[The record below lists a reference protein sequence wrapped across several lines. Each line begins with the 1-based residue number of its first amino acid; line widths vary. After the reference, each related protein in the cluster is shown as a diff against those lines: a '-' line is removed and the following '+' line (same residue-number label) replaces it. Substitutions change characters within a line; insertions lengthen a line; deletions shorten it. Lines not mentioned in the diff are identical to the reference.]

1 MQRLVLAEDRS
12 QELRD
17 ALSLGRG
24 SGRVKL
30 LLGLAD
36 GALSLGDLSAITG
49 ADAPYVTLIVNE
61 LEARG
66 LVTRTPD
73 AGDRRRKLVSLTRAG
88 QDAADAAR
96 EIINRPPTLFQK
108 LSRQELEQLS
118 VVLRRLEVPAVAQRN
133 GGVNVGERFDGGRG
147 RRG

>member
-1 MQRLVLAEDRS
+1 MQNLVLAEDRS
-12 QELRD
+12 QELRE
-17 ALSLGRG
+17 ALGLGRG

-30 LLGLAD
+30 LLSLAS

-73 AGDRRRKLVSLTRAG
+73 AGDRRRKLVSLTHAG
-88 QDAADAAR
+88 QDAVDAAR
-96 EIINRPPTLFQK
+96 EIISRPPTFFAK
-108 LSRQELEQLS
+108 LSGQELQQLS
-118 VVLRRLEVPAVAQRN
+118 VVLRRLDAP
-133 GGVNVGERFDGGRG
+133 
-147 RRG
+147 

>member
-1 MQRLVLAEDRS
+1 MQNLVLAEDRT

-17 ALSLGRG
+17 ALGLGRG

-30 LLGLAD
+30 LLSLAD
-36 GALSLGDLSAITG
+36 GALSLGDLADVTR

-66 LVTRTPD
+66 LVTRTSD

-96 EIINRPPTLFQK
+96 EVINRPPTSFEK

-118 VVLRRLEVPAVAQRN
+118 VML
-133 GGVNVGERFDGGRG
+133 
-147 RRG
+147 

>member
-1 MQRLVLAEDRS
+1 LPRPPSREQLATSVWTKMQNLVLAEDRT

-17 ALSLGRG
+17 ALGLGRG

-30 LLGLAD
+30 LLSLAD
-36 GALSLGDLSAITG
+36 GALSLGDLADVTR

-66 LVTRTPD
+66 LVTRTSD

-96 EIINRPPTLFQK
+96 EIINRPPTLFEE
-108 LSRQELEQLS
+108 LSRRELERLS
-118 VVLRRLEVPAVAQRN
+118 VVLRGLDAT
-133 GGVNVGERFDGGRG
+133 
-147 RRG
+147 

>member
-1 MQRLVLAEDRS
+1 
-12 QELRD
+12 
-17 ALSLGRG
+17 
-24 SGRVKL
+24 
-30 LLGLAD
+30 
-36 GALSLGDLSAITG
+36 
-49 ADAPYVTLIVNE
+49 VNE

>member
-1 MQRLVLAEDRS
+1 MQDLVLAEDRN

-17 ALSLGRG
+17 ALGLGRG

-30 LLGLAD
+30 LLSLTA
-36 GALSLGDLSAITG
+36 GALSLGDLADITR

-88 QDAADAAR
+88 QEAVDTAR
-96 EIINRPPTLFQK
+96 EIISRPPTFFER

-118 VVLRRLEVPAVAQRN
+118 ASLRGLDPP
-133 GGVNVGERFDGGRG
+133 
-147 RRG
+147 

>member
-1 MQRLVLAEDRS
+1 MQNLVLAEDRT

-17 ALSLGRG
+17 ALGLGRG

-30 LLGLAD
+30 LLSLAD
-36 GALSLGDLSAITG
+36 GALSLGDLADVTR

-66 LVTRTPD
+66 LVSRTPD

-96 EIINRPPTLFQK
+96 EIINRPPTFFEK

-118 VVLRRLEVPAVAQRN
+118 VVLRGLDAP
-133 GGVNVGERFDGGRG
+133 
-147 RRG
+147 

>member
-1 MQRLVLAEDRS
+1 MQNLVGAEDRNH
-12 QELRD
+12 ELREV
-17 ALSLGRG
+17 LGLGRG

-30 LLGLAD
+30 LLGLTD
-36 GALSLGDLSAITG
+36 GALSLGDLADITG

-73 AGDRRRKLVSLTRAG
+73 SGDRRRKLVSLTRAG
-88 QDAADAAR
+88 QEAVDTAR
-96 EIINRPPTLFQK
+96 EIISRPPTSFET

-118 VVLRRLEVPAVAQRN
+118 VVLSALDAV
-133 GGVNVGERFDGGRG
+133 
-147 RRG
+147 